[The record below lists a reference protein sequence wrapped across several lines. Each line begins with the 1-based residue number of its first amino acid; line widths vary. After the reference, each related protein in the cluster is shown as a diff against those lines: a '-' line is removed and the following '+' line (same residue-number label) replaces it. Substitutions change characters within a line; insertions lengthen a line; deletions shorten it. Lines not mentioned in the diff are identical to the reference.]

1 MSKGIR
7 AMRTLL
13 IALLALFLIALAAR
27 KQREAFANA
36 TDAAPWDRRPIAG
49 SVPIDPTV
57 KYPRA
62 YYAELNN
69 DAFQKGLQT
78 LFQQSC
84 DVEKEALVGIKDWPV
99 GPTPPEGVIGTY
111 VSEAYDAAVRFI
123 NDRVT
128 TGEASRAALQLP
140 DVSDTTKIQMVHD
153 RLTEYAV
160 APAADAGAPGPSSL
174 RLTIDVVFYRFAKYH
189 GKHVQ
194 FVVRA
199 TPSLSDGSMP
209 TAFGPAN
216 AAVPVWKITVVAVR
230 VVGIVYADQI
240 GLYPVLASDTKE
252 PTELEIPQGVLGP
265 NAPYPSVLLDE
276 NTNLKLKTPQI
287 NTLKILTA
295 QQKNMQ
301 SNLEAEGAIQGWGT
315 GETIGGG

>member
-1 MSKGIR
+1 
-7 AMRTLL
+7 MRTLL
-13 IALLALFLIALAAR
+13 IALLALFLIAFAAR
-27 KQREAFANA
+27 KQRETFIGEVKASAP
-36 TDAAPWDRRPIAG
+36 APWDRRPIAG

-62 YYAELNN
+62 YYTELNN
-69 DAFQKGLQT
+69 DAFEKGLQT

-84 DVEKEALVGIKDWPV
+84 DIEKEALVGLKDWPV

-111 VSEAYDAAVRFI
+111 VSEAYDVAVRFI
-123 NDRVT
+123 SDRVT

-140 DVSDTTKIQMVHD
+140 DPSDNTKIQMVHD

-160 APAADAGAPGPSSL
+160 APLADAGASGPSSL

-199 TPSLSDGSMP
+199 TPSLSEGSVP
-209 TAFGPAN
+209 TVFGPAN
-216 AAVPVWKITVVAVR
+216 APVPVWKISVVAVR

-240 GLYPVLASDTKE
+240 GLYPVFASDTKE

-265 NAPYPSVLLDE
+265 NAAYPSVLLDE
-276 NTNLKLKTPQI
+276 NATLKLMTPQI
-287 NTLKILTA
+287 NTLNILTT

-315 GETIGGG
+315 GESIGGG